1 MVPLNVAFDLISF
14 LRTNDKKIRKDSKN
28 NSDEIKG
35 NIKTSQHVYCE
46 SDGTKVKANMNMK
59 RIL

>member
-1 MVPLNVAFDLISF
+1 MAFGLISL
-14 LRTNDKKIRKDSKN
+14 LRTNDKNKKIRKDSKN
-28 NSDEIKG
+28 NSGEIKG

-46 SDGTKVKANMNMK
+46 SDGTKLKANMNMK